1 MRVSHM
7 WVSISGNRDRRE
19 GLDSVDAVEESER
32 KWKAGQQKTKVERM
46 MGVKVPEIYVRR
58 DVDIESAFSE
68 G

>member
-1 MRVSHM
+1 M
-7 WVSISGNRDRRE
+7 
-19 GLDSVDAVEESER
+19 DAVEESER